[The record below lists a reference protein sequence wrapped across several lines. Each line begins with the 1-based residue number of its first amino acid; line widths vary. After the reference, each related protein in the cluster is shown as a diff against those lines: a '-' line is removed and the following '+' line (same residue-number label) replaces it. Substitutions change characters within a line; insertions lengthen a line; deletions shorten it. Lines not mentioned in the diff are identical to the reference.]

1 MNNINAKASEK
12 TIAQAN
18 GVHISNF
25 WSCSSLVWKQN
36 EFEYCTSKW
45 SRGKKSSN
53 ERRFLLR
60 KRISFLSFVSFS
72 FFFFS
77 FLLFLFLF
85 FLPLFLPPFL
95 PLFLPLSLLL
105 FFFFPFFLFDFF
117 PLFSPFPLR
126 RGAPLGRGALGSAY
140 CAYRLF
146 RPRNRSCY
154 TTAPARDR

>member
-85 FLPLFLPPFL
+85 YLPLFLPPFL

-105 FFFFPFFLFDFF
+105 FFLFPFFLS
-117 PLFSPFPLR
+117 PSFSPFPPEA
-126 RGAPLGRGALGSAY
+126 RGPPWARG
-140 CAYRLF
+140 
-146 RPRNRSCY
+146 PRQCLLCL
-154 TTAPARDR
+154 

>member
-1 MNNINAKASEK
+1 MV
-12 TIAQAN
+12 Q
-18 GVHISNF
+18 
-25 WSCSSLVWKQN
+25 
-36 EFEYCTSKW
+36 
-45 SRGKKSSN
+45 RKKSSN

-146 RPRNRSCY
+146 RPSFYQLFRFMPLNVFVSIAAVFPGTGLPKRVFEPCGTVGHLASAK
-154 TTAPARDR
+154 TTI